1 VKITLI
7 TAAAMLVLTSSIAL
21 AQNASA
27 GATTSSGD
35 SAASPATSN
44 PVGAA
49 SGGDIHPSQGAG
61 VNSGVLD
68 NGTTGDTIGTGP
80 GTSNRP
86 SDGLGP
92 TSPPAGGR
100 KD

>member
-1 VKITLI
+1 V
-7 TAAAMLVLTSSIAL
+7 SEL
-21 AQNASA
+21 AQNAST
-27 GATTSSGD
+27 GATTSSED

-49 SGGDIHPSQGAG
+49 SGGDLRPSQGAG
-61 VNSGVLD
+61 VNSGVLN

-80 GTSNRP
+80 GTLIRP
-86 SDGLGP
+86 SDVPGT

-100 KD
+100 KE